1 MTDTQIIRQFIADTN
16 TQEVL
21 ALIEE
26 LGLSL
31 LSVTHENS
39 ID

>member
-1 MTDTQIIRQFIADTN
+1 MEN
-16 TQEVL
+16 TQEVLELIKNNAEEVL

-31 LSVTHENS
+31 LSTTQEQSTN
-39 ID
+39 

>member
-1 MTDTQIIRQFIADTN
+1 MKDTQVIRKFVADNN

-39 ID
+39 SS